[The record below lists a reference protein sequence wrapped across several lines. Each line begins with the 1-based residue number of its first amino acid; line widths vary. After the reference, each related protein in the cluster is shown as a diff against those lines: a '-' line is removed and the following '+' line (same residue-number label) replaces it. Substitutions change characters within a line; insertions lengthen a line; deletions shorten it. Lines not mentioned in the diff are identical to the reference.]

1 MTLLTAFPRDP
12 PHEPRNLWQG
22 LKLVA
27 NMAVDLKY
35 ICQHRTSV
43 SHKGIASILSI

>member
-12 PHEPRNLWQG
+12 PHKPRNLWQG

-27 NMAVDLKY
+27 NMATYVNTERPCHTK
-35 ICQHRTSV
+35 
-43 SHKGIASILSI
+43 A